1 MNAERAIDHLS
12 VAKKE
17 QRADRFAA
25 ILKRHGIPTHGAATQ
40 IAKEIGV
47 SDATVSAWMRGS
59 MPRDP
64 DVFFAFCDRYDVDPH
79 WWTNGQARPRDSLD
93 LERFVRASVLVEGWM
108 ASVGATVTTEQKALL
123 IAKVYD
129 DPAGADAYLESMAP
143 FFGKLGM
150 HT

>member
-1 MNAERAIDHLS
+1 MMSKKAIDHAS
-12 VAKKE
+12 AAKKE

-25 ILKRHGIPTHGAATQ
+25 ILKRHSIPTHGAATQ

-79 WWTNGQARPRDSLD
+79 WWTNGLARPRDSLD
-93 LERFVRASVLVEGWM
+93 LERFVRAFTLVEDWISKAG
-108 ASVGATVTTEQKALL
+108 VTVTAEQKALL
-123 IAKVYD
+123 IAKTYD
-129 DPAGADAYLESMAP
+129 DPTNAADYLESMAP
-143 FFGKLGM
+143 FFRNM
-150 HT
+150 DVHS